1 MSYGDFSRYVK
12 NERELKIG
20 NLSLILNLVIFSFL
34 ALFIVSGVD
43 VFLNQDP
50 QNLDQILTNPTD
62 IIGKLNNMF
71 IIILALIFIIIASA
85 STNLI
90 ANFIPSQYTLIN
102 LMPSSLSIKGASTI
116 IVVFGFIVGIF
127 WLTILSQIGILSFVD
142 TIGAFFGPLFGI
154 MIADFYFIKKQNLNN
169 KDIYSLEKNGE
180 YYYSGGFHLKGSYS
194 IILGF
199 IFSASTIWNS
209 SLMFLQSYSW
219 IIGAFVAGFVY
230 YLLAKNNLMDKI
242 SFDFTNKTAVVTGGA
257 QGFGLDITKRFLRS
271 GAKVIIWDID
281 VKMLEKAIKDINN
294 PNLSMKKVDVSNFKE
309 VENSTNE
316 ILEETNIDILINNA
330 GITGPTASLWEY
342 DVEIWKK
349 VVDIN
354 LMGTFNC
361 CRSIVP
367 NMIKN
372 NYGRIV
378 NVASVA
384 GKDGNANAS
393 AYSTGKAAAIGLT
406 KSLGKELADKNIA
419 VNAIT
424 PAGAKTRILDQMTK
438 EHVQRMLS
446 KVPRGRFLEVE
457 EFTSLV
463 CWLSSEENTFST
475 AAVFDISGGR
485 STY

>member
-1 MSYGDFSRYVK
+1 
-12 NERELKIG
+12 
-20 NLSLILNLVIFSFL
+20 
-34 ALFIVSGVD
+34 
-43 VFLNQDP
+43 
-50 QNLDQILTNPTD
+50 
-62 IIGKLNNMF
+62 
-71 IIILALIFIIIASA
+71 
-85 STNLI
+85 
-90 ANFIPSQYTLIN
+90 
-102 LMPSSLSIKGASTI
+102 
-116 IVVFGFIVGIF
+116 
-127 WLTILSQIGILSFVD
+127 
-142 TIGAFFGPLFGI
+142 
-154 MIADFYFIKKQNLNN
+154 
-169 KDIYSLEKNGE
+169 
-180 YYYSGGFHLKGSYS
+180 
-194 IILGF
+194 
-199 IFSASTIWNS
+199 
-209 SLMFLQSYSW
+209 
-219 IIGAFVAGFVY
+219 
-230 YLLAKNNLMDKI
+230 MDKI
-242 SFDFTNKTAVVTGGA
+242 TFNFKDKTALVTGGA
-257 QGFGLDITKRFLRS
+257 QGFGLDIARRFLQS

-281 VKMLEKAIKDINN
+281 PKMTEKAVKELNN
-294 PNLSMKKVDVSNFKE
+294 PNLSVNIVDVSNYKE
-309 VENSTNE
+309 VENCVNQIIKKS
-316 ILEETNIDILINNA
+316 NIDILINNA

-354 LMGTFNC
+354 LLGTFNC
-361 CRSIVP
+361 CRTIVP

-393 AYSTGKAAAIGLT
+393 AYSVGKAGAIGLT

-419 VNAIT
+419 VNAVT

-457 EFTSLV
+457 EFTSLI